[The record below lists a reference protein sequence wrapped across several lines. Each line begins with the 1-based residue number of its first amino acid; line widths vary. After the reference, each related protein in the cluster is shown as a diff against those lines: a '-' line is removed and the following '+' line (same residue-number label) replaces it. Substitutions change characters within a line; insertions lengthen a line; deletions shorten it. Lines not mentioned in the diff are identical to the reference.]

1 LSQQAQRK
9 LDLAVVGTT
18 RAEVSIHVLKRFR
31 IPVPG
36 IEAQHRIVIGMRRL
50 DDEIRSEE
58 LAFEKMQTV
67 RLGLA
72 RDLLSGRVRV
82 AREAL

>member
-1 LSQQAQRK
+1 M
-9 LDLAVVGTT
+9 G
-18 RAEVSIHVLKRFR
+18 
-31 IPVPG
+31 
-36 IEAQHRIVIGMRRL
+36 AQHRIVIGMRNL
-50 DDEIRSEE
+50 DDEIRTED

-82 AREAL
+82 PHEVMS